1 MDSSLYLSNIYRFE
15 QTNYNGTH
23 NTLAEEYQVKDAF
36 FLTILLLLLYSF
48 FVLLLNNN
56 LPSRL
61 PAIV

>member
-1 MDSSLYLSNIYRFE
+1 MHSSLYLSNIYRLG
-15 QTNYNGTH
+15 QTNYNETH
-23 NTLAEEYQVKDAF
+23 NTLAEEYQVKDSF

-56 LPSRL
+56 PLNRL